1 MSDVQILAKNI
12 LRIYQEKQG
21 DSVCALKDM
30 NLQVNKQEIVTL
42 IGPSGCGKSTF
53 LRLVA
58 GLDKPQGGEIEN
70 DGEVICGLNKKC
82 GFMFQEANLFPWLS
96 IYDNVAFGLK
106 INNKFKENRKKVT
119 NYIKLMGLSG
129 FEKAFPY
136 QVSGGMASRAS
147 LARTFIQEPEIILLD
162 EPLSALDAFTREN
175 LQEAILKIWKENK
188 PSIILVTHDIE
199 EAIYLSHRVVVM
211 SERPSK
217 VVGEVKINLSYP
229 RDRVS
234 EEFIKYR
241 KTVKDLLEKKGEN
254 KV

>member
-241 KTVKDLLEKKGEN
+241 KTVKDLLEKKGRE
-254 KV
+254 